1 MSDEKKPH
9 SHGKHPDGVDTYAA
23 DAHDMATYGVAQ
35 QAMATMPVPIFQHA
49 GNPRERIFIAA
60 FDGTW
65 NDAEKDPQHLTNV
78 GLIRNQIME
87 LKEKNP
93 NAPIALNYVKGAG
106 TQDNFVE
113 RTLDGVFGYTYDQRL
128 EEMYENFIKQAD
140 RWIKEDPQ
148 AQIRLAD
155 IGFSRGA
162 EQAAGF
168 ARMVHERGIQDP
180 SGIHRFRG
188 EDGRM
193 HVEYTKPPLVA
204 PGLTPQA
211 VGLFDPVGTGEPRNH
226 DRRLPPSVVSGFQ
239 IVAEDELRGLLKS
252 TSIIDQGMTPD
263 GRLLGVT
270 VAGAH
275 TNVGNGYHLN
285 GLGIRSGNLMV
296 DYLNALSD
304 TPYLRKTA
312 EPSDPAMNVVHRSE
326 EGMRGLMRINASDR
340 GDQRRTVETMAPRG
354 VKGDRE
360 NAEPVDAV
368 LKASLDHRSMPIT
381 APPPEKSSLDQT
393 KLDPTQAAHPDY
405 KLHQQSSDA
414 VRKLDESMGRTT
426 DAHSDRMA
434 ASLTVLAKQ
443 EGMQRIDNV
452 VLSRGNGVV
461 KTGENV
467 IVVQGKLEDPSHSR
481 AHMNTQQAISTPVV
495 ESFKQLDTLNTQQKP
510 ELAQQQSVQVARDD
524 AAATQQ
530 LQEQELQRQAMSR

>member
-9 SHGKHPDGVDTYAA
+9 SHGKHPDGVNTYAA
-23 DAHDMATYGVAQ
+23 DAHDMATYGIAQ
-35 QAMATMPVPIFQHA
+35 QAMAKMPVPIFQHA
-49 GNPRERIFIAA
+49 DNPHERIFVAA

-65 NDAEKDPQHLTNV
+65 NDAQNDPQHLTNV
-78 GLIRNQIME
+78 GRTFSQIAELID
-87 LKEKNP
+87 KNP
-93 NAPIALNYVKGAG
+93 DTPIGVGYVKGVG

-113 RTLDGVFGYTYDQRL
+113 RTLDGAFGYTYDQRL
-128 EEMYENFIKQAD
+128 EEMYSKFIEQAAQ
-140 RWIKEDPQ
+140 WKKEDPNV
-148 AQIRLAD
+148 QIRLAD

-180 SGIHRFRG
+180 SGIHRVRG

-193 HVEYTKPPLVA
+193 HLEYTKPPLVA

-239 IVAEDELRGLLKS
+239 IVAEDELRGSFKS

-275 TNVGNGYHLN
+275 TNVGDGYHLN

-304 TPYLRKTA
+304 TPYLQKRA

-326 EGMRGLMRINASDR
+326 EGMRGLMRINAADQ
-340 GDQRRTVETMAPRG
+340 GDARRTVETMAPRG

-360 NAEPVDAV
+360 NAEPVDSA
-368 LKASLDHRSMPIT
+368 LKASMDHRNMPIT
-381 APPPEKSSLDQT
+381 APPAEKSPPDQT
-393 KLDPTQAAHPDY
+393 KLDPTQAAHPDH

-414 VRKLDESMGRTT
+414 VRKLDESMGRNT
-426 DAHSDRMA
+426 DVNSDRMA

-443 EGMQRIDNV
+443 EGIQRIDNV
-452 VLSRGNGVV
+452 VLSRGNDIA
-461 KTGENV
+461 KAGENV
-467 IVVQGKLEDPSHSR
+467 IVVQGKLDDPSHTR
-481 AHMNTQQAISTPVV
+481 AHMSTQQAVNTPVA
-495 ESFKQLDTLNTQQKP
+495 ESFRQLDTLNTQPRQ
-510 ELAQQQSVQVARDD
+510 ELAQQQSLHVTRDN

-530 LQEQELQRQAMSR
+530 VHDQELQRPTISR

>member
-1 MSDEKKPH
+1 MSDEQEPH
-9 SHGKHPDGVDTYAA
+9 SHGRHPDGVNTYAA
-23 DAHDMATYGVAQ
+23 DAHDKATYGVAQ
-35 QAMATMPVPIFQHA
+35 KAMAQMPVPIFHHA
-49 GNPRERIFIAA
+49 GNPHERIFIAA

-65 NDAEKDPQHLTNV
+65 NDAEKDPLHLTNV
-78 GLIRNQIME
+78 GHLRNQIME
-87 LKEKNP
+87 LKDKNP
-93 NAPIALNYVKGAG
+93 DAPIALNYVKGVG

-113 RTLDGVFGYTYDQRL
+113 RTLDGAFGYTYDKRL

-140 RWIKEDPQ
+140 RWIKEDPE

-168 ARMVHERGIQDP
+168 ARMVHERGVQDP

-193 HVEYTKPPLVA
+193 HIEYTKPPLVA

-239 IVAEDELRGLLKS
+239 IVAEDELRGSFKS

-263 GRLLGVT
+263 GRFLGVT

-275 TNVGNGYHLN
+275 TDVGGGYHLN
-285 GLGIRSGNLMV
+285 GLGIRSGNLMA
-296 DYLNALSD
+296 DYLNSLSD
-304 TPYLRKTA
+304 TPYLQKRA
-312 EPSDPAMNVVHRSE
+312 EPSDPTMNVVHRSE
-326 EGMRGLMRINASDR
+326 EGMLGLMRINAADQ
-340 GDQRRTVETMAPRG
+340 GDARRTVESMAPRG

-360 NAEPVDAV
+360 NAEPVDAA
-368 LKASLDHRSMPIT
+368 LKASMEHRNMPIT
-381 APPPEKSSLDQT
+381 APPAEKATPDQT
-393 KLDPTQAAHPDY
+393 KLDPTHAGHPDH

-414 VRKLDESMGRTT
+414 VRKLDESMGRNT
-426 DAHSDRMA
+426 DINSDRMA

-443 EGMQRIDNV
+443 EGIARIDNV
-452 VLSRGNGVV
+452 VLSRANDTV
-461 KTGENV
+461 KAGENV
-467 IVVQGKLEDPSHSR
+467 IVVQGKLEDPSHTR
-481 AHMNTQQAISTPVV
+481 AYMSTQQAVNTPVA
-495 ESFKQLDTLNTQQKP
+495 ESFKQLDTLNTQPRQ
-510 ELAQQQSVQVARDD
+510 ELAQQQSLQATRENVA
-524 AAATQQ
+524 AQQ
-530 LQEQELQRQAMSR
+530 LQEQEVQRQTVSR

>member
-1 MSDEKKPH
+1 MSDDQKPH
-9 SHGKHPDGVDTYAA
+9 SHGKHPDGVSTYPA

-35 QAMATMPVPIFQHA
+35 QAMSQMAVPIFQRTD
-49 GNPRERIFIAA
+49 NPHDRIFIAA

-65 NDAEKDPQHLTNV
+65 NDADKDPLHLTNV
-78 GLIRNQIME
+78 GRVRNQIME

-93 NAPIALNYVKGAG
+93 DAPIALHYVEGVG

-113 RTLDGVFGYTYDQRL
+113 RTLDGAFGYTYEKRL

-180 SGIHRFRG
+180 SGIRRFRD
-188 EDGRM
+188 EDSRM
-193 HVEYTKPPLVA
+193 HVEYTKPPLVV
-204 PGLTPQA
+204 PGQTPQA

-226 DRRLPPSVVSGFQ
+226 DRRLPASVVSGFQ
-239 IVAEDELRGLLKS
+239 IMAEDELRGTFKS

-275 TNVGNGYHLN
+275 TNVGDGYHLN

-296 DYLNALSD
+296 DYLNSLSD
-304 TPYLRKTA
+304 TPYLQKRP

-326 EGMRGLMRINASDR
+326 EGMRGLMRINASDQ
-340 GDQRRTVETMAPRG
+340 GDPRRTVETMAPRS
-354 VKGDRE
+354 VRGDRE
-360 NAEPVDAV
+360 NAEPVDPSM
-368 LKASLDHRSMPIT
+368 KGSLEHRNIQIT
-381 APPPEKSSLDQT
+381 APPAEKVSVAHST
-393 KLDPTQAAHPDY
+393 NDPTQASHPDHL
-405 KLHQQSSDA
+405 LHRQSHDA
-414 VRKLDESMGRTT
+414 VRKLDADLGRIS
-426 DAHSDRMA
+426 DASSERMA

-443 EGMQRIDNV
+443 EGLQRIDNV
-452 VLSRGNGVV
+452 VLSRGTDNV
-461 KTGENV
+461 KPGENV
-467 IVVQGKLEDPSHSR
+467 IIVQGRLDDPSHIR
-481 AHMNTQQAISTPVV
+481 AHMKTQAAIDTPLA
-495 ESFKQLDTLNTQQKP
+495 ESFKKLDAVENRQQTP
-510 ELAQQQSVQVARDD
+510 NIIRD
-524 AAATQQ
+524 AA
-530 LQEQELQRQAMSR
+530 QEQEQDMRRQVIPR

>member
-9 SHGKHPDGVDTYAA
+9 SHGKHPDGISTYAA
-23 DAHDMATYGVAQ
+23 DEHDMATYGVAQ
-35 QAMATMPVPIFQHA
+35 QAMAKTPAPIFQHV
-49 GNPRERIFIAA
+49 GNPHERLFMAA

-65 NDAEKDPQHLTNV
+65 NDADKDPQHLTNV
-78 GLIRNQIME
+78 GLIRNQILE
-87 LKEKNP
+87 LKENSP
-93 NAPIALNYVKGAG
+93 DAPIAMHYVKGVG
-106 TQDNFVE
+106 TQDNFIE
-113 RTLDGVFGYTYDQRL
+113 RTLDGAFGYTYDPRL

-148 AQIRLAD
+148 AQIRIAE

-168 ARMVHERGIQDP
+168 ARLLHERGIQDP
-180 SGIHRFRG
+180 SGVHRFRG

-193 HVEYTKPPLVA
+193 HTEYTKPPLVA
-204 PGLTPQA
+204 PGQTPQA

-239 IVAEDELRGLLKS
+239 IVAEDELRGSFKS

-304 TPYLRKTA
+304 TPFLQKTA

-326 EGMRGLMRINASDR
+326 EGMHGFMRINAADH
-340 GDQRRTVETMAPRG
+340 GDPRRTVETMAPRN

-368 LKASLDHRSMPIT
+368 LKASLDHRNIPIT
-381 APPPEKSSLDQT
+381 LPPPEKSSALPPT
-393 KLDPTQAAHPDY
+393 KLDPTQAGHPDY
-405 KLHQQSSDA
+405 TLHQQSVDA
-414 VRKLDESMGRTT
+414 VSKLDQSMGRPS
-426 DAHSDRMA
+426 DASSERMA

-443 EGMQRIDNV
+443 QGIQRIDNV
-452 VLSRGNGVV
+452 VLSGSNGAV
-461 KTGENV
+461 KAGENV
-467 IVVQGKLEDPSHSR
+467 IMVQGKLDDPSHHR
-481 AHMNTQQAISTPVV
+481 AHMKT
-495 ESFKQLDTLNTQQKP
+495 
-510 ELAQQQSVQVARDD
+510 QVAIDTPLADSFRKLETGHTEQNSQHKIPNVIRDSSQD
-524 AAATQQ
+524 R
-530 LQEQELQRQAMSR
+530 EQETQRQVVSR

>member
-9 SHGKHPDGVDTYAA
+9 SHGRHPDGVSSYTA

-35 QAMATMPVPIFQHA
+35 QAMAKMPVPIFQHA
-49 GNPRERIFIAA
+49 GNQRERIFIAT

-65 NDAEKDPQHLTNV
+65 NDAIKDEDHLTNV
-78 GLIRNQIME
+78 GLIKQQIE
-87 LKEKNP
+87 SSSNP
-93 NAPIALNYVKGAG
+93 NVAGYYVKGVG
-106 TQDNFVE
+106 TQDNFIE
-113 RTLDGVFGYTYDQRL
+113 RTFDGAFGYTYDKRL
-128 EEMYENFIKQAD
+128 EEMYEKFTQQAAI
-140 RWIKEDPQ
+140 WLEKDPQ
-148 AQIRLAD
+148 AQIRIAE

-168 ARMVHERGIQDP
+168 ARMLHERGIQDP
-180 SGIHRFRG
+180 DGRREVRG

-193 HVEYTKPPLVA
+193 HVEYTKPPLVE

-239 IVAEDELRGLLKS
+239 IVAEDELRGSFKS

-263 GRLLGVT
+263 GRFLGVT

-275 TNVGNGYHLN
+275 TDVGGGYHLN

-296 DYLNALSD
+296 DYLNSLSD
-304 TPYLRKTA
+304 TPYLQKRA

-326 EGMRGLMRINASDR
+326 EGFGGAMKINASDR

-360 NAEPVDAV
+360 NAEPVDAA
-368 LKASLDHRSMPIT
+368 LKASIDHRNMPIT
-381 APPPEKSSLDQT
+381 APPAKKSPPDQT
-393 KLDPTQAAHPDY
+393 KLDPTQAGHPDH

-414 VRKLDESMGRTT
+414 VRKLDQSMGRNT
-426 DAHSDRMA
+426 DVNSDRMA

-443 EGMQRIDNV
+443 EGIQRIDNV
-452 VLSRGNGVV
+452 ILSRGNDTV
-461 KTGENV
+461 KAGENV
-467 IVVQGKLEDPSHSR
+467 IVVQGKLEDPSHTR
-481 AHMNTQQAISTPVV
+481 AYMSTQQAVNTPVT
-495 ESFKQLDTLNTQQKP
+495 ESFKQLDTLNAQPRP
-510 ELAQQQSVQVARDD
+510 ELAQQKNLHATRDNVA
-524 AAATQQ
+524 ASQQ
-530 LQEQELQRQAMSR
+530 TQEQELQRQSISR

>member
-9 SHGKHPDGVDTYAA
+9 SHGKHPDGVSTYAA
-23 DAHDMATYGVAQ
+23 DAHDIATYGVAQ
-35 QAMATMPVPIFQHA
+35 QAMAKMPVPIFQHA
-49 GNPRERIFIAA
+49 GNPHERIFIAA

-65 NDAEKDPQHLTNV
+65 NDAINDKDHLTNV
-78 GLIRNQIME
+78 GLIKQQIE
-87 LKEKNP
+87 ASSNP
-93 NAPIALNYVKGAG
+93 NVGGSYVKGVG
-106 TQDNFVE
+106 TQDNFIE
-113 RTLDGVFGYTYDQRL
+113 RTLDGAFGYTYDKRL
-128 EEMYENFIKQAD
+128 EEMYENFTVKCKE
-140 RWIKEDPQ
+140 WLKEDPQ
-148 AQIRLAD
+148 AQIRIAE

-168 ARMVHERGIQDP
+168 ARMLHERGIQDP
-180 SGIHRFRG
+180 DGRREVRG

-239 IVAEDELRGLLKS
+239 IVAEDELRGSFKS

-275 TNVGNGYHLN
+275 TNVGDGYHLN

-304 TPYLRKTA
+304 TPYLQKRA

-326 EGMRGLMRINASDR
+326 EGMRGLMRINAADQ
-340 GDQRRTVETMAPRG
+340 GDARRTVETMAPRG
-354 VKGDRE
+354 AKGDRE
-360 NAEPVDAV
+360 NADPVDAT
-368 LKASLDHRSMPIT
+368 LKASMDHRNMPIT
-381 APPPEKSSLDQT
+381 TPPAEKSPADQT
-393 KLDPTQAAHPDY
+393 KLDPTQAAHPDH

-414 VRKLDESMGRTT
+414 VRKLDESLGRNT
-426 DAHSDRMA
+426 DVSSDRMA

-443 EGMQRIDNV
+443 EGIQRIDNV
-452 VLSRGNGVV
+452 VLSRSNDIA
-461 KTGENV
+461 KAGENV
-467 IVVQGKLEDPSHSR
+467 IVVQGKLDDPSHTR
-481 AHMNTQQAISTPVV
+481 AYMSTQQAVNTPVA
-495 ESFKQLDTLNTQQKP
+495 ESFKQLDTLNAQPKP
-510 ELAQQQSVQVARDD
+510 ELAQQPSLQTTRDNI
-524 AAATQQ
+524 AATQQ
-530 LQEQELQRQAMSR
+530 LQEQELQRQAISR

>member
-1 MSDEKKPH
+1 MSEEKKPH
-9 SHGKHPDGVDTYAA
+9 NHGKHADGVSIYAA

-35 QAMATMPVPIFQHA
+35 QAMAKVPVPIFQHA
-49 GNPRERIFIAA
+49 GNPHERIFIAA

-65 NDAEKDPQHLTNV
+65 NDADKDPEHKTNI
-78 GLIRNQIME
+78 GLIRDQITALNDE
-87 LKEKNP
+87 NP
-93 NAPIALNYVKGAG
+93 NSSMSLGYVKGVG
-106 TQDNFVE
+106 TQDNFIE
-113 RTLDGVFGYTYDQRL
+113 RTLDGAFGYTYDKRL
-128 EEMYENFIKQAD
+128 EEMYEKFTQQAAI
-140 RWIKEDPQ
+140 WLEKDPQ
-148 AQIRLAD
+148 AQIRVAD

-168 ARMVHERGIQDP
+168 ARMLHERGVQDP
-180 SGIHRFRG
+180 DGRREVRG

-239 IVAEDELRGLLKS
+239 IVAEDELRGSFKS

-275 TNVGNGYHLN
+275 TDVGGGYHLN

-296 DYLNALSD
+296 DYLNSLSD
-304 TPYLRKTA
+304 TPYLQKRA

-326 EGMRGLMRINASDR
+326 EGMHGLMRINAADQ
-340 GDQRRTVETMAPRG
+340 GDARRTVETMAPRG

-368 LKASLDHRSMPIT
+368 LKASMDHRNMPIT
-381 APPPEKSSLDQT
+381 TPPAEKAALDQT
-393 KLDPTQAAHPDY
+393 RLDPTQAGHPDH
-405 KLHQQSSDA
+405 KLHQQSSEA
-414 VRKLDESMGRTT
+414 VRKLDESMGRTP
-426 DAHSDRMA
+426 DANSDRMA
-434 ASLTVLAKQ
+434 ASVTLLARHGGL
-443 EGMQRIDNV
+443 ERVDHL
-452 VLSRGNGVV
+452 VLSRGTDTV
-461 KTGENV
+461 KPGENV
-467 IVVQGKLEDPSHSR
+467 IAVQGRLDDPSHLR
-481 AHMNTQQAISTPVV
+481 AHMKTQVAIETPVV
-495 ESFKQLDTLNTQQKP
+495 ESFKQLEAVNAQQKN
-510 ELAQQQSVQVARDD
+510 QQQSLQVTRDNS
-524 AAATQQ
+524 AQA
-530 LQEQELQRQAMSR
+530 LQPQELEAQKQTLSR